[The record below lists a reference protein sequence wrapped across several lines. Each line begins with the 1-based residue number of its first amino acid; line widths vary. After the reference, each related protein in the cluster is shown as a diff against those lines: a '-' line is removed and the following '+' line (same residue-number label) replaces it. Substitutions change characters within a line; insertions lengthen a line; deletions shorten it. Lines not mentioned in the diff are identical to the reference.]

1 MITKVTRTR
10 EILMTRFSVGQ
21 EVVIRFGR
29 HQGKKATIIKSQP
42 ADVYEVRVEGGF
54 VLFFSGKG
62 LEEEKEPVQ
71 TDRDACNPI
80 GH

>member
-1 MITKVTRTR
+1 
-10 EILMTRFSVGQ
+10 MTRFSVGQ

-42 ADVYEVRVEGGF
+42 ADVYEVRVEEGF

-62 LEEEKEPVQ
+62 LEEEKEQSNRSLVEVAGY
-71 TDRDACNPI
+71 RRR
-80 GH
+80 G